1 MRFTQNCYIF
11 IALNSTLWRST
22 YYRSAFV
29 LYFLF
34 QVTCTF
40 ICFKFIHSGDLY
52 SASSRDY
59 YSEALPAQSRTKN
72 KDVVYIVLFV
82 ELKLMFYIN
91 FKLCFGRKS
100 FQSESLFTWICQFCS
115 ERKVWSSGKP
125 VSSNDLE
132 AICGETEGI
141 LRQRPSSRR

>member
-1 MRFTQNCYIF
+1 MSRLTDRHSGKFQAAIARHAECDLPKIVTF
-11 IALNSTLWRST
+11 LFALNSTLWRST

-115 ERKVWSSGKP
+115 ERKV
-125 VSSNDLE
+125 
-132 AICGETEGI
+132 
-141 LRQRPSSRR
+141 

>member
-1 MRFTQNCYIF
+1 MSRLTDTQWKISGCYCTTCRMRFTQNCYIF
-11 IALNSTLWRST
+11 IALNPTLWRST

-59 YSEALPAQSRTKN
+59 YPAQSRTKK
-72 KDVVYIVLFV
+72 KDVVYSVLFV
-82 ELKLMFYIN
+82 ELKLMFYFN
-91 FKLCFGRKS
+91 FKLCFGSKS

-115 ERKVWSSGKP
+115 ERKV
-125 VSSNDLE
+125 
-132 AICGETEGI
+132 
-141 LRQRPSSRR
+141 